1 MPFVRSFALLS
12 VVLLAASAAP
22 VSAAADG
29 PVEIHLNAMNG
40 SGESGTAIL
49 TPQGAKTIVELKM
62 TGAPGDPQPA
72 HFHSGTCE
80 SYAPRP
86 LYPLRAVVKGGTTT
100 TLDVPIDK
108 LLAGD
113 LVINVHKS
121 FDDIATVV
129 SCTVAKKA

>member
-1 MPFVRSFALLS
+1 MPLVRACALLS
-12 VVLLAASAAP
+12 VALLATSATPAS
-22 VSAAADG
+22 SAEA

-40 SGESGTAIL
+40 SAESGIAIL

-62 TGAPGDPQPA
+62 SGAPADPQPA

-80 SYAPRP
+80 NYGPRP

-129 SCTVAKKA
+129 SCTVAKKG

>member
-1 MPFVRSFALLS
+1 MPLVRICALLS
-12 VVLLAASAAP
+12 VALLAASATP
-22 VSAAADG
+22 VSSAEA

-40 SGESGTAIL
+40 SAESGIAIL

-62 TGAPGDPQPA
+62 SGAPADPQPA

-80 SYAPRP
+80 NYGPRP

-129 SCTVAKKA
+129 SCTVAKKG

>member
-1 MPFVRSFALLS
+1 MPFVRACALWS
-12 VVLLAASAAP
+12 VVLLGASAAP
-22 VSAAADG
+22 VSAADA

-40 SGESGTAIL
+40 SGESGIAIL
-49 TPQGAKTIVELKM
+49 TSQGAKTIVELKM
-62 TGAPGDPQPA
+62 SGAPADPQPA
-72 HFHSGTCE
+72 HFHSGTCDN
-80 SYAPRP
+80 YGPRP

-100 TLDVPIDK
+100 TLDVPIEK

-129 SCTVAKKA
+129 SCTVAKKG

>member
-1 MPFVRSFALLS
+1 MPFVRVCALLS
-12 VVLLAASAAP
+12 VALLAASVTP
-22 VSAAADG
+22 VSSAEA

-40 SGESGTAIL
+40 SAETGIAIL

-62 TGAPGDPQPA
+62 SGAPADPQPA

-80 SYAPRP
+80 SYGPRP

-100 TLDVPIDK
+100 TLDVPIEK

-129 SCTVAKKA
+129 SCTVAKKG

>member
-1 MPFVRSFALLS
+1 MPFVRACALLS
-12 VVLLAASAAP
+12 VVLLAAPAAP
-22 VSAAADG
+22 VAAADA

-40 SGESGTAIL
+40 SGESGIAIL
-49 TPQGAKTIVELKM
+49 TPQGEKTIVELKM
-62 TGAPGDPQPA
+62 SGAPGDPQPA

-80 SYAPRP
+80 KYGPRP

>member
-1 MPFVRSFALLS
+1 MPFVRACALLS

-22 VSAAADG
+22 VSAADT

-40 SGESGTAIL
+40 SGESGIAIL
-49 TPQGAKTIVELKM
+49 TSQGAKTIVELKM
-62 TGAPGDPQPA
+62 SGAPADPQPA
-72 HFHSGTCE
+72 HFHSGTCDN
-80 SYAPRP
+80 YGPRP

-100 TLDVPIDK
+100 TLDVPIEK

-129 SCTVAKKA
+129 SCTVAKKG

>member
-1 MPFVRSFALLS
+1 MPFVRAFALLS
-12 VVLLAASAAP
+12 VALLAASGTP
-22 VSAAADG
+22 VSAADA

-40 SGESGTAIL
+40 SGESGIAIL
-49 TPQGAKTIVELKM
+49 TPQGAKTMVELKM
-62 TGAPGDPQPA
+62 SGAPADPQPA

-80 SYAPRP
+80 NYGPRP

-100 TLDVPIDK
+100 TLDVPMEK

-129 SCTVAKKA
+129 SCTVAKKS

>member
-1 MPFVRSFALLS
+1 MPFVRACALLS
-12 VVLLAASAAP
+12 VALLVASAAP
-22 VSAAADG
+22 VSAAET

-40 SGESGTAIL
+40 SGESGIAIL

-62 TGAPGDPQPA
+62 SGAPADPQPA

-80 SYAPRP
+80 NYGPRP
-86 LYPLRAVVKGGTTT
+86 LYQLRAVVKGGTTT
-100 TLDVPIDK
+100 TLDVPIEK

-121 FDDIATVV
+121 FDDIATIV
-129 SCTVAKKA
+129 SCTVAKKS

>member
-1 MPFVRSFALLS
+1 MPFVRACALLS

-22 VSAAADG
+22 VSAADT

-40 SGESGTAIL
+40 SGESGIAIL
-49 TPQGAKTIVELKM
+49 TSQGAKTIVELKM
-62 TGAPGDPQPA
+62 SGAPADPQPA
-72 HFHSGTCE
+72 HFHSGTCDN
-80 SYAPRP
+80 YGPRP

-100 TLDVPIDK
+100 TLDVPIEK